1 MSFNGAVNRA
11 KIAGLRAKGYRDHE
25 IADKLDLDPS
35 TISYHTEKI
44 REKSGESDDLI
55 KELQNILERELGI

>member
-1 MSFNGAVNRA
+1 MSFNGAVHRA

-44 REKSGESDDLI
+44 RENSGDSDDLI

>member
-44 REKSGESDDLI
+44 RENSGDSDDLI